1 MSKFN
6 VIGTRAA
13 RGTGPIATTG
23 PAATHEGGVGYARSV
38 KSDLFLLAVQNMVGE
53 DTFYE
58 KADDR
63 DERYRTLVRQAAAED
78 PVWTAG
84 LLRWLRVDGNMRSAS
99 LVGAAEFV
107 KARLDAQL
115 PSVPAYLSPGFLGDN
130 RSLDRLIVDA
140 VCQRADEPGEMLAYW
155 TSRYGRAI
163 PKPIKRGVADA
174 ARRLYGEYTLL
185 RYDTASKGYR
195 FGDVLDLVHPTPKAP
210 WQGTL
215 FRHALDRRHN
225 HDTDMDAIVG
235 HLPMVLSQAALRA
248 GVAAGKTHLL
258 LNPETLKAAG
268 MTWEDALSLAGPT
281 VDKAKLWSALI
292 PSMGYMALL
301 RNLRNFDEAGVPDD
315 VADTVAAQLADP
327 AQVAKSRQFPYR
339 FLAAYEAA
347 PSLRW
352 GHALDKALNAALGN
366 VPRLDGR
373 TLVLIDTSASMTQT
387 GYSARSKMTPAK
399 AAAVFGVV
407 LGARCGADVH
417 GFADGVFR
425 HDVPKGASVLKE
437 VDRFVKRTGEVGHGT
452 DIAGSLRRTWSGH
465 DRVFLISDMQ
475 TMTGDVSSAVPSN
488 VALYGFNLGGYKV
501 GAVDAGKTN
510 RLEFGGLTDATFK
523 MVPLVEAGRN
533 AAWPWQAENVA
544 PTA

>member
-1 MSKFN
+1 MTKFN
-6 VIGTRAA
+6 VVDHRVVAK
-13 RGTGPIATTG
+13 GPIETAAQPTG
-23 PAATHEGGVGYARSV
+23 STYEGAPGYARTV
-38 KSDLFLLAVQNMVGE
+38 KSELFLLAVANMVGE
-53 DTFYE
+53 QTFYE
-58 KADDR
+58 GATDR
-63 DERYRTLVRQAAAED
+63 DARYRSLVAQTAVAD
-78 PVWTAG
+78 PHWTAG
-84 LLRWLRVDGNMRSAS
+84 FLGWLRGDGNMRSAS
-99 LVGAAEFV
+99 LVGALEAA
-107 KARLDAQL
+107 KAMVAAKVPGARPIVA
-115 PSVPAYLSPGFLGDN
+115 SVL
-130 RSLDRLIVDA
+130 
-140 VCQRADEPGEMLAYW
+140 QRADEPGEALAYW

-163 PKPIKRGVADA
+163 PKPVKRGVADA
-174 ARRLYGEYTLL
+174 AVRLYTEYSLL
-185 RYDTASKGYR
+185 RYDTVSKGYR
-195 FGDVLDLVHPTPKAP
+195 FGDVLDLVHPSPKEP
-210 WQGTL
+210 WQGEL
-215 FRHALDRRHN
+215 FSYALDRRHGRG
-225 HDTDMDAIVG
+225 DTIPSG
-235 HLPMVLSQAALRA
+235 LSMVSFNAWLR
-248 GVAAGKTHLL
+248 GVVKEEPESL
-258 LNPETLKAAG
+258 LNADALKRAG

-281 VDKAKLWSALI
+281 VDKAKLWAALI

-301 RNLRNFDEAGVPDD
+301 RNLRNFDEAGVSDD
-315 VADTVAAQLADP
+315 VADTVAARLADP

-373 TLVLIDTSASMTQT
+373 TLVLIDTSASMTNMA
-387 GYSARSKMTPAK
+387 YSAKSKMTPAK

-475 TMTGDVSSAVPSN
+475 TMTGDVSTAVPGN

-510 RLEFGGLTDATFK
+510 RVEMGGLTDATFK
-523 MVPLVEAGRN
+523 MVPLIEAGRN
-533 AAWPWQAENVA
+533 ATWPWLAENV
-544 PTA
+544 PPVG